1 MITKEESLV
10 PKFNIDS
17 LNSYVNEFNDDIN
30 INLTNIREKSML
42 VSSIR
47 SKWLMY
53 FFKEKENLDK
63 IKTKKHEILEKR
75 LTDVVPN
82 QTESILKIRNEEK
95 LANDKNIKLLTK
107 LENNTKACLDYI
119 EYAMNILNDFNF
131 QIKNSIDILKLEK
144 L

>member
-1 MITKEESLV
+1 MTNPDEIT
-10 PKFNIDS
+10 FNIQS
-17 LNSYVNEFNDDIN
+17 LDSYVKEFNDDIR
-30 INLTNIREKSML
+30 INLSNLREKSML

-53 FFKEKENLDK
+53 FFKERENLDK
-63 IKTKKHEILEKR
+63 IKTKKSEVLEKK
-75 LTDVVPN
+75 LTDFSGNV
-82 QTESILKIRNEEK
+82 SILKQKQEE
-95 LANDKNIKLLTK
+95 DVSKNSKTIKLLNK
-107 LENNTKACLDYI
+107 LESDTKACLDYI